1 MTMRERKLAY
11 VAWITVCVVWGT
23 TYLANRVA
31 LETLPVALLAGLR
44 WTGAGVVLLLVL
56 RAFGI
61 GLPPRHTWG
70 PLAITGFLM
79 NVVGN
84 GCLVWSQRYVASGLA
99 AVLVATVSFWTVGLE
114 AVLGG
119 ERLTRYTVAGLLTGF
134 AGIVVLVWPALT
146 VGDDAGRMFVVGVI
160 ILQIGSIAWALGTSY
175 TKRHSFGDTPLASS
189 ALQMLMSGVMLT
201 IIGTLL
207 GEWPHVSFSAR
218 SLAALIYLSIFG
230 SVIAYTAYVY
240 ALKYLPISTVSLYAY
255 VNPIIAVLLG
265 TLLLSEPFSP
275 RIVAAAALVFAGIAI
290 VRSAPKQVSGIRVQ
304 GSAGISEQ
312 VDDNLQPVTR

>member
-11 VAWITVCVVWGT
+11 VAWIIVCVVWGT

-31 LETLPVALLAGLR
+31 LETLPVALLAGFR
-44 WTGAGVVLLLVL
+44 WTAAGVVMMAVL

-70 PLAITGFLM
+70 PIAITGFLM
-79 NVVGN
+79 TVIGN

-114 AVLGG
+114 ALLGG

-134 AGIVVLVWPALT
+134 SGIIVLVWPALSFADNT
-146 VGDDAGRMFVVGVI
+146 GRMFVLGVI
-160 ILQIGSIAWALGTSY
+160 TLQIGSIAWALGTSY
-175 TKRHSFGDTPLASS
+175 TKHHSFGDTPLAST
-189 ALQMLMSGVMLT
+189 ALQMLMSGVML
-201 IIGTLL
+201 IVVGTVL
-207 GEWPHVSFSAR
+207 GEWPHVAFSTR
-218 SLAALIYLSIFG
+218 SLTALIYLSIFG

-255 VNPIIAVLLG
+255 VNPVIAVVLG
-265 TLLLSEPFSP
+265 TLVLSEPFSP
-275 RIVAAAALVFAGIAI
+275 RIVVAAALVFLGIAI
-290 VRSAPKQVSGIRVQ
+290 VRSAPKPRLVAPLPRKAV
-304 GSAGISEQ
+304 A
-312 VDDNLQPVTR
+312 